1 MIGYILFDLDNTL
14 YPSSLG
20 LEQEMS
26 QRIQEFTA
34 RHLGVPME
42 EARRR
47 RHACTDRFGT
57 TLEWL
62 MAEEGLT
69 DVETYYAAVHP
80 DGEEE
85 RLAPDPKTR
94 TFIQSLPV
102 PVAVLTNS
110 PLEHALRVLR
120 KLDMEDL
127 FTHIFDIRWNGLKG
141 KPQEAA
147 FRNALNE
154 IGKDPQEVLFVDDF
168 PSYVEGFVRLGG
180 KGVLLDEEN
189 IHTTYP
195 HPRIR
200 ALPELTRFLEV

>member
-20 LEQEMS
+20 LEEEMS
-26 QRIQEFTA
+26 RRIQEFTA
-34 RHLGVPME
+34 RHLGVSMA
-42 EARRR
+42 EARKRR
-47 RHACTDRFGT
+47 QASVDRFGT

-62 MAEEGLT
+62 IADEGLT

-80 DGEEE
+80 EGEEE
-85 RLAPDPKTR
+85 RLAPDPDTR
-94 TFIQSLPV
+94 AFIQSLPV

-120 KLDMEDL
+120 KLAMEDL

-141 KPQEAA
+141 KPREVA
-147 FRNALNE
+147 FRNALGVIRKE
-154 IGKDPQEVLFVDDF
+154 PGEVLFVDDF

-180 KGVLLDEEN
+180 KGVLLDEGN
-189 IHTTYP
+189 IHTAYP

-200 ALPELTRFLEV
+200 ALPELSRFLEV